1 MAKGARNIGNVY
13 VTVVPTMRGSAKS
26 INDQLSGV
34 STKRAGDAIG
44 KKLGGSIGD
53 GLDLSAV
60 AKKLDSAVKSLQGFG
75 RSISDIGGK
84 LTSGITMP
92 IAAATAGIGAFALST
107 ASAAETT
114 EISFTTMLGSAEA
127 ARDMMETLADFAAH
141 TPFELSGLQE
151 STRQLL
157 AYGFAA
163 EDIVPMLTKVG
174 DAVAALG
181 TGQAGIESVTRALGQ
196 MQTRGK
202 VSAEEML
209 QLTEAGIP
217 AWRYLAE
224 AIGTDT
230 AGAMQKVTD
239 GAVSAAD
246 GIKAITD
253 GMERDFGG
261 MMEAQSKTVEGLM
274 SNLSDAIEQPLM
286 KLRDSEAYERFADSL
301 SDVVESAGPFVESLL
316 PHMERGLGLVADVLD
331 GAADA
336 MDSFSSMSE
345 HAQGELIG
353 LVAQAALAGP
363 ALTVAGKGVQAV
375 GSAMRGVSTVIK
387 TGSKVFDALTG
398 AAKKLDGSLG
408 DLGGGLTGLLG
419 GLSAIPTPA
428 KLLAGVV
435 GGVAVTAIGALASEA
450 AAAAE
455 EEQMMAE
462 VTMSAAEIMGK
473 ASSAADGM
481 GDAIGGLKPDVDGVL
496 DSMRELNQSV
506 TDTFS
511 DLYVD
516 RSKLDQYVSVI
527 DELANKSDLSATQ
540 QYRLT
545 EAVEGYNEVVGT
557 QYSVVDAAN
566 GKIADENGTLQ
577 ENTDQLHENADAW
590 ERRARAEA
598 YQNVAT
604 QYMEAEAEAAYNL
617 QVAQNELADAYERR
631 DRAADIING
640 RIEASAEEIEKARG
654 EWDKLNREIPGME
667 DNVSNL
673 SDALDTASE
682 SARQLTDWGAISIE
696 DLSDEVRA
704 SAESI
709 SVSLNGM
716 GDDFEAALE
725 GVGVDLTDLS
735 VALAQAG
742 VSTEQLN
749 AVGSDNLSRLA
760 ESCQGNIGL
769 MVWAIQNYND
779 VPVKDKDGNVV
790 IDDAQ
795 LVDAQGNIYTWNGSS
810 LVDQNGV
817 AAVNDLQLIDAQ
829 GRIYRWNESSLK
841 LQPGS
846 FSINSSPIERAL
858 GFISTWNSSGLKL
871 MSGYFDIVTNRRAS
885 GNAAG
890 GIRPHAEG
898 GYVPR
903 LHADGAIATKAVP
916 LDIVGE
922 AGAEAIVPLT
932 NRRYSQPFVDLIA
945 DGVASKSQTSDVV
958 RAIDAL
964 RREIMGMGVY
974 LDSGRLVGGIS
985 RDVNRSLGR
994 IQKRGSLA

>member
-1 MAKGARNIGNVY
+1 MAKGASNIGNVY
-13 VTVVPTMRGSAKS
+13 VTVVPTMRGAAKS

-44 KKLGGSIGD
+44 KKLGGSIGA
-53 GLDLSAV
+53 GLDLSSV
-60 AKKLDSAVKSLQGFG
+60 AKKLDSAGKSLQGFG

-84 LTSGITMP
+84 LTSGVTMP
-92 IAAATAGIGAFALST
+92 IAAATAGVGAFALST

-230 AGAMQKVTD
+230 AGAMEKVTD
-239 GAVSAAD
+239 GAVSASE

-286 KLRDSEAYERFADSL
+286 KLRDSDAYERLADSL
-301 SDVVESAGPFVESLL
+301 SDIVDSAGPFVESML

-336 MDSFSSMSE
+336 MDSFSDMSE
-345 HAQGELIG
+345 YAQGNLIG

-363 ALTVAGKGVQAV
+363 ALTVAGKGFQAL
-375 GSAMRGVSTVIK
+375 GTGIRGIGTVVK
-387 TGSKVFDALTG
+387 TGGTLIG
-398 AAKKLDGSLG
+398 KLSDGILELATSPKTA
-408 DLGGGLTGLLG
+408 DTALG
-419 GLSAIPTPA
+419 GLAGAIAAIPGPA
-428 KLLAGVV
+428 KVAAVAV
-435 GGVAVTAIGALASEA
+435 GGVLAVAIGDLVAREQEA
-450 AAAAE
+450 REHAE
-455 EEQMMAE
+455 LMAD
-462 VTMSAAEIMGK
+462 VTMSAAEIMGD

-481 GDAIGGLKPDVDGVL
+481 GDAIGGIEPDIEGTLK
-496 DSMRELNQSV
+496 SMQELNQSV
-506 TDTFS
+506 SDTFS
-511 DLYVD
+511 EQYVD
-516 RSKLDQYVSVI
+516 RAKLDQYVSAI

-540 QYRLT
+540 QYRLK
-545 EAVEGYNEVVGT
+545 EAVEGYNDVVGT
-557 QYSVVDAAN
+557 QYSVIDAAN
-566 GKIADENGTLQ
+566 GKIADENGVLQ
-577 ENTDQLHENADAW
+577 DNTDQLHANADAW

-598 YQNVAT
+598 YQSVAT

-617 QVAQNELADAYERR
+617 QVAQNELADARERQAELVER
-631 DRAADIING
+631 VNKGIASSEEVDELYDVQDRI
-640 RIEASAEEIEKARG
+640 
-654 EWDKLNREIPGME
+654 RELEQG
-667 DNVSNL
+667 VSDL
-673 SDALDTASE
+673 SDAYDTASN
-682 SARQLTDWGAISIE
+682 SAEQFGDWAAISMEGLPE
-696 DLSDEVRA
+696 DVQA
-704 SAESI
+704 AAESI
-709 SVSLNGM
+709 SASLNGM

-749 AVGSDNLSRLA
+749 AIGSDNLSRLA

-871 MSGYFDIVTNRRAS
+871 MSGYFDIVTNRRTS

-890 GIRPHAEG
+890 GIRPHADG

-922 AGAEAIVPLT
+922 DGAEAIVPLT
-932 NRRYSQPFVDLIA
+932 NRRYSQPFIDLLSE
-945 DGVASKSQTSDVV
+945 GVSKRVGRPIINQTFNTRVV
-958 RAIDAL
+958 RSDEDYYAVAPITYRTAM
-964 RREIMGMGVY
+964 REARMV
-974 LDSGRLVGGIS
+974 SGS
-985 RDVNRSLGR
+985 W
-994 IQKRGSLA
+994 

>member
-1 MAKGARNIGNVY
+1 MAKGASNIGNVY
-13 VTVVPTMRGSAKS
+13 VTVVPTMRGAAKS

-44 KKLGGSIGD
+44 KKLGGSIGA
-53 GLDLSAV
+53 GLDLSSV
-60 AKKLDSAVKSLQGFG
+60 AKKLDSAGKSLQGFG

-84 LTSGITMP
+84 LTSGVTMP
-92 IAAATAGIGAFALST
+92 IAAATAGVGAFALST

-230 AGAMQKVTD
+230 AGAMEKVTD
-239 GAVSAAD
+239 GAVSASE

-286 KLRDSEAYERFADSL
+286 KLRDSDAYERFADSL
-301 SDVVESAGPFVESLL
+301 SDIVDSAGPFVESLL

-336 MDSFSSMSE
+336 MDSFSDMSE
-345 HAQGELIG
+345 YAQGNLIG

-363 ALTVAGKGVQAV
+363 ALTVAGKGFQAL
-375 GSAMRGVSTVIK
+375 GTGIRGIGTVVK
-387 TGSKVFDALTG
+387 TGSTLIG
-398 AAKKLDGSLG
+398 KLSDGILELATSPKTA
-408 DLGGGLTGLLG
+408 DTALG
-419 GLSAIPTPA
+419 GLAGAIAAIPGPA
-428 KLLAGVV
+428 KVAAVAV
-435 GGVAVTAIGALASEA
+435 GGVLAVAIGDLVAREQEA
-450 AAAAE
+450 REHAE
-455 EEQMMAE
+455 LMAD
-462 VTMSAAEIMGK
+462 VTMSAAEIMGD

-481 GDAIGGLKPDVDGVL
+481 GDAIGGIEPDIEGTLK
-496 DSMRELNQSV
+496 SMQELNQSV
-506 TDTFS
+506 SDTFS
-511 DLYVD
+511 EQYVD
-516 RSKLDQYVSVI
+516 RAKLDQYVSAI

-540 QYRLT
+540 QYRLK
-545 EAVEGYNEVVGT
+545 EAVEGYNDVVGT
-557 QYSVVDAAN
+557 QYSVIDAAN
-566 GKIADENGTLQ
+566 GKIADENGVLQ
-577 ENTDQLHENADAW
+577 DNTDQLHENADAW

-598 YQNVAT
+598 YQSVAT

-617 QVAQNELADAYERR
+617 QVAQNELADARERQAELVER
-631 DRAADIING
+631 VNKGIASSEEVDELYDVQDRI
-640 RIEASAEEIEKARG
+640 
-654 EWDKLNREIPGME
+654 RELEQG
-667 DNVSNL
+667 VSDL
-673 SDALDTASE
+673 SDAYDTASN
-682 SARQLTDWGAISIE
+682 SAEQFGDWAAISMEGLPE
-696 DLSDEVRA
+696 DVQA
-704 SAESI
+704 AAESI
-709 SVSLNGM
+709 SASLNGM

-749 AVGSDNLSRLA
+749 AIGSDNLSRLA

-903 LHADGAIATKAVP
+903 LHSDGAIATKAVP

-922 AGAEAIVPLT
+922 DGAEAIVPLT
-932 NRRYSQPFVDLIA
+932 NRRYSQPFIDLLSEGVSKRVDRPIIN
-945 DGVASKSQTSDVV
+945 QTFNTRVV
-958 RAIDAL
+958 RSDEDYYAVAPITYRTAM
-964 RREIMGMGVY
+964 REARMV
-974 LDSGRLVGGIS
+974 SGS
-985 RDVNRSLGR
+985 W
-994 IQKRGSLA
+994 